1 MCIVLLLPRGGRRQC
16 ERQYIKLT
24 TMYAV
29 NTNTAPPCVA
39 VKSGLRGP
47 HARAIAHARRRAT
60 VHTLRTG
67 CTHTV

>member
-1 MCIVLLLPRGGRRQC
+1 MRRTGGPRGRGRG
-16 ERQYIKLT
+16 
-24 TMYAV
+24 V
-29 NTNTAPPCVA
+29 SPPAPPRVA